1 MSNIQGIEMHK
12 GKLEKAYV
20 SDIDKFLMEFDQ
32 SHPKSVS
39 QREEIDKHKRLFL
52 LRDDPNAPREQSA
65 IWEDF
70 YK

>member
-1 MSNIQGIEMHK
+1 MAK

-32 SHPKSVS
+32 SCPKSLSQEQEVS
-39 QREEIDKHKRLFL
+39 KHERIFL
-52 LRDDPNAPREQSA
+52 LRDDPNAPREESA